1 LEQSKY
7 LSHDTIHAL
16 ATPIGGAL
24 SVVRMSGPSAVKA
37 LAGLLPGREADLS
50 GHPPREIFRTKLVDN
65 AGIEGRFERDV
76 LDDAMAVY
84 YRAPKSQTGEDL
96 VEFFLHG
103 GPVVAERV
111 LRRLEDLGSRQALP
125 GEFSFRAVRNGKMSI
140 TAAQAVAELIAATNE
155 SAAKLALEK
164 MEGSQAKLVTELAE
178 RLRKLS
184 TMGELGID
192 FADQDVPELSLPALK
207 AQASE
212 VLERL
217 RYLEASFD
225 RGQKI
230 QSGIRVAFVG
240 RPNAGKSSFF
250 NALLGEDRSIVSE
263 TAGTTRD
270 VVRETLNLRAGS
282 ASVTLRLEDTAGIRD
297 LASDRIEREGIER
310 SVRAASAADFVLFIC
325 DADALDAGWA
335 ETRAVWD
342 SIGKPREKTLVVLTK
357 RDRATE
363 PEFLRARAF
372 LKEVGVPP
380 IGIVSSTTGEGVSE
394 AVKAIVAYCAR
405 FTARAPGEVL
415 LTRMDHLRAVRE
427 TLTHLERG
435 LSATEEDLFA
445 ADLRQALTSLGPVI
459 GETLPDDILGRIF
472 SEFCIGK

>member
-1 LEQSKY
+1 MEQSKY

-16 ATPIGGAL
+16 ATPVGGAL
-24 SVVRMSGPSAVKA
+24 AVVRMSGPSAIVA
-37 LAGLLPGREADLS
+37 LGRLLPEGEKGLATYAA
-50 GHPPREIFRTKLVDN
+50 REIFRAKMTTDAL
-65 AGIEGRFERDV
+65 GGGREI

-103 GPVVAERV
+103 GPVVVERI
-111 LRRLEDLGSRQALP
+111 LRTLEGFGSRQALP
-125 GEFSFRAVRNGKMSI
+125 GEFSFRAVRNGKTTI

-155 SAAKLALEK
+155 GAAKLALEK
-164 MEGSQAKLVTELAE
+164 MEGSQARLITELAE
-178 RLRKLS
+178 ELRKVS

-192 FADQDVPELSLPALK
+192 FADQDVEELSLPVLK
-207 AQASE
+207 TR
-212 VLERL
+212 VRKILERL
-217 RYLEASFD
+217 HRLEASFD
-225 RGQKI
+225 RGNKI
-230 QSGIRVAFVG
+230 QSGVRVAFVG

-263 TAGTTRD
+263 LPGTTRD
-270 VVRETLNLRAGS
+270 VVRESLTLRAGS

-297 LASDRIEREGIER
+297 FAGDRIEREGIER
-310 SVRAASAADFVLFIC
+310 SVRAAADADFLILIC
-325 DADALDAGWA
+325 DANANEAEWA
-335 ETRAVWD
+335 ETNAVWD
-342 SIGKPREKTLVVLTK
+342 AIGKPREKAVVVLTK

-363 PEFLRARAF
+363 AEFFRAREA
-372 LKEVGVPP
+372 LKTFGVPP
-380 IGIVSSTTGEGVSE
+380 VGIVSSTSGEGIPE
-394 AVKAIVAYCAR
+394 AAKGIVGYCAR

-427 TLTHLERG
+427 TVTHLERA
-435 LSATEEDLFA
+435 LETTEEDLFA
-445 ADLRQALTSLGPVI
+445 ADLRQALTALGPVI